1 MGNTKSYPLR
11 MEIGRLAFSIDKVT
25 IYTSL
30 VNAVELSLVSK

>member
-1 MGNTKSYPLR
+1 

-25 IYTSL
+25 IHTSL